1 MEYDYTKA
9 TPSRLSKDAV
19 YSLAESVANQ
29 LEFSPGGDLEP
40 VLQKLGGHLKV
51 KDFWDLSDDES
62 GSIAVHAPGNFDIYV
77 SSITSGLRDR
87 FTIAHEIGH
96 YILHYIYARSQGDE
110 LENMYATRYGNTR
123 EEWEAN
129 WFAAAFLM
137 PEDDFRERYNR
148 LNGSLASVAAELC
161 VSEKAAKVRADV
173 LGLT

>member
-1 MEYDYTKA
+1 M
-9 TPSRLSKDAV
+9 
-19 YSLAESVANQ
+19 
-29 LEFSPGGDLEP
+29 
-40 VLQKLGGHLKV
+40 
-51 KDFWDLSDDES
+51 
-62 GSIAVHAPGNFDIYV
+62 HAPGNFDIYV

-148 LNGSLASVAAELC
+148 LNGRLASVAAELC
-161 VSEKAAKVRADV
+161 VSEKAAQVRADV